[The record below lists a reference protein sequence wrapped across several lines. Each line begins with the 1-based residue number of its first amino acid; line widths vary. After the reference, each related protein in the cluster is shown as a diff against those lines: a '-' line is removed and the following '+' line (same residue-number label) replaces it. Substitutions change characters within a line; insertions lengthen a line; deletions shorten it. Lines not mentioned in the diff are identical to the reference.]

1 MPTYRTGSEYERV
14 VASAVPRAEYKLA
27 ASRNIAGTGRQEH
40 AERAFKSKRK
50 EVRIMRYE
58 KPVIL
63 RKASAVVLV
72 KGGIKLSS
80 KTTDTKLEQ
89 TVGAYE
95 ADE

>member
-1 MPTYRTGSEYERV
+1 
-14 VASAVPRAEYKLA
+14 
-27 ASRNIAGTGRQEH
+27 
-40 AERAFKSKRK
+40 
-50 EVRIMRYE
+50 MRYE

-63 RKASAVVLV
+63 REASAAVLV
-72 KGGIKLSS
+72 KGGIKASS